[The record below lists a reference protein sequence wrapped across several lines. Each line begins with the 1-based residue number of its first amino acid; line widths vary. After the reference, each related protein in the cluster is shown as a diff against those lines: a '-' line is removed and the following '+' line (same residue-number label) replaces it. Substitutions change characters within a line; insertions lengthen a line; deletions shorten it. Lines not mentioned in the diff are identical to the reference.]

1 MIKYHARDI
10 GKVPAGNTAV
20 DSRPTLRRRFADSPP
35 ISSMKKG
42 MASLNGD
49 FNSVFRSSAAVCCC
63 EGSWSLL
70 TAREQSPA
78 REFLSVLVLRNKPV
92 PIGFPCQQTQFVP
105 LVEKGHIGF
114 LFKIEG
120 FFFFAISPAVSVVGS
135 QADCSA
141 TSGHWL
147 RLSLCLRA
155 DFLIAIQYC
164 IFHSS
169 DKLGCVTRQ
178 LSVNYVN
185 SVLW

>member
-1 MIKYHARDI
+1 M
-10 GKVPAGNTAV
+10 PAGNTSV

-42 MASLNGD
+42 MASLNGH

-63 EGSWSLL
+63 LGSWSLL

-105 LVEKGHIGF
+105 LVEKGRIGF

-120 FFFFAISPAVSVVGS
+120 FFFSISPAVSVIGS

-141 TSGHWL
+141 TDRASGDWL
-147 RLSLCLRA
+147 RRSLCLRA

-185 SVLW
+185 STLW

>member
-1 MIKYHARDI
+1 
-10 GKVPAGNTAV
+10 
-20 DSRPTLRRRFADSPP
+20 
-35 ISSMKKG
+35 

-120 FFFFAISPAVSVVGS
+120 FFCVSVVGS

-141 TSGHWL
+141 TDRALGDWL

-185 SVLW
+185 SALW